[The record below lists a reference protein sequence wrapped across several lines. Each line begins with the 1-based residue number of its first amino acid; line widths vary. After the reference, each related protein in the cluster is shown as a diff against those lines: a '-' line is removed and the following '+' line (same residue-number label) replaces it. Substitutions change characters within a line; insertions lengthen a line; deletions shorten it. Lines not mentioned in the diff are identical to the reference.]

1 MQLSGRSGT
10 SRTVALVLAIA
21 MVAGSPGLITVT
33 VVAMN
38 PTSLL
43 ALGKLSPEVLAA
55 AFHGETSVR
64 VLVETIGHPSAQ
76 LVDAIG
82 AMGGTVA
89 SRFPYTPALAAYV
102 PSNRLAPL
110 APVFCAQHAF
120 LH

>member
-1 MQLSGRSGT
+1 MKLTGRSGT

-21 MVAGSPGLITVT
+21 MVAGSLRVITVT

-43 ALGKLSPEVLAA
+43 ALGKLSPKVLAA
-55 AFHGETSVR
+55 AFHGEASVR
-64 VLVETIGHPSAQ
+64 VLVETIGHPSGQ

-82 AMGGTVA
+82 AMGGTVV
-89 SRFPYTPALAAYV
+89 SRFAYTPALAAYV

-110 APVFCAQHAF
+110 ARLSRGRHVLPG
-120 LH
+120 